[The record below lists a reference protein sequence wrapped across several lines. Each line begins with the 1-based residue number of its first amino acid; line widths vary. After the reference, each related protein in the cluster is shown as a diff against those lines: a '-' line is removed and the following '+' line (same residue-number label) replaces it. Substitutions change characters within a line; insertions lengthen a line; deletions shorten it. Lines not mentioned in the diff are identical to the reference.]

1 MSKNLQDKNIRTLGY
16 VLKRTNYGEAD
27 RILNIIT
34 PLGKISAIAKGV
46 RKEKSRLAGGVEL
59 FSLIDFNIYRGR
71 GELVIVTSAKMLRYY
86 GEILKDYAKMELASE
101 ILREVSKASNSSDN
115 ERFFVIV
122 DQCLSAING
131 TIDVRLV
138 RCWFVLT
145 LLGAVGEEVNLYRDG
160 KGDKL
165 APDKNYEWDIGNK
178 AFREDDSGKYGVNE
192 IKMLRLMATADI
204 ELVKRIKT
212 NEGMIIKLMEF
223 VKLVEEGV

>member
-34 PLGKISAIAKGV
+34 PLGKISAIARGV

-71 GELVIVTSAKMLRYY
+71 GELGTVTSAKMLKYY
-86 GEILKDYAKMELASE
+86 GEILKDYTKMELASE
-101 ILREVSKASNSSDN
+101 ILRRVSKASNSSDN
-115 ERFFVIV
+115 ERFFAIV
-122 DQCLSAING
+122 DQSLSALNG

-165 APDKNYEWDIGNK
+165 APDKNYEWNIANE
-178 AFREDDSGKYGVNE
+178 AFQEDDSGRYGVNE
-192 IKMLRLMATADI
+192 IKTLRLMATANM
-204 ELVKRIKT
+204 ELIGRVKI
-212 NEGMIIKLMEF
+212 NEDLIIRLVEF
-223 VKLVEEGV
+223 VKVVGEVV